1 MSLHQIDKQK
11 VKVTLKTKI
20 TYGPD
25 TESFELITFGTSLYK
40 GADLYLQYTEESE
53 AGSTNTTIKHKS
65 NETILLRNGAFK
77 MRQLFR
83 LQETTNGHYE
93 NVYGMFGLLTTTN
106 HISHQWNEQE
116 HEGKLTLH
124 YQLHMQGSE
133 PGQYEMTIIYKNIQ
147 E

>member
-25 TESFELITFGTSLYK
+25 TESYELITFGTSLYK
-40 GADLYLQYTEESE
+40 GSDLYLQYTEESE
-53 AGSTNTTIKHKS
+53 AGTTNTTIKHKS
-65 NETILLRNGAFK
+65 NETLLLRNGAFK

-93 NVYGMFGLLTTTN
+93 NVYGTFGLLTTTN

-116 HEGKLTLH
+116 QEGKLTLH